1 MTGISNGT
9 GSGRK
14 DYAWLKE
21 RYTMLMGR
29 RPEERELARLMKI
42 KDVLAID
49 YDDPALLHLLAFEY
63 YGQLYEEVPAK
74 IRTVIAETEGH
85 ASRHFEQRAADIAEQ
100 QAAQFKSASNEAV
113 VKLTETAN
121 RMLARI
127 GTEGKTAMS
136 SFLLNEFEKTTKPEF
151 EKAAFEAK
159 QAGVNINDFVRL
171 HLRYMLGC
179 CLLGGVVG
187 AAIVMSMVR
196 LYGW

>member
-1 MTGISNGT
+1 MTGISHGT
-9 GSGRK
+9 GTGRK

-74 IRTVIAETEGH
+74 IRTVIAQTEGH

-100 QAAQFKSASNEAV
+100 QAAQFKTASNEAV

-179 CLLGGVVG
+179 CLFGGVVG